1 GRERRMREQLDAARK
16 KLLDVERHFLEAE
29 NAVTLRSEELNT
41 LRETMEAEGFIVD
54 GDHVVPAYEVSTPAP
69 VEHAEQTGL
78 PPIRGAAEVDV
89 DTLRQRVTS
98 LRNRIRQL
106 GPVNEQAQHDYGES
120 KERYDFLKAQ
130 VDDLQGSEQTLL
142 NAITELEQNIR
153 ERLTETFALVDAQF
167 SKNFESFFSGGVAK
181 LTLTNADD
189 MANTGID
196 ISAQPPGKRVNTLAM
211 LSGGER
217 TLTSLALLMALLQA
231 NPSPICVLDEVD
243 AALDEHNVSRFVEG
257 VKTMAQLTQFIIVTH
272 NPRTVEAADS
282 IYGVSMGSDSTSKVL
297 SIRLDDPEARGANNN

>member
-1 GRERRMREQLDAARK
+1 
-16 KLLDVERHFLEAE
+16 
-29 NAVTLRSEELNT
+29 
-41 LRETMEAEGFIVD
+41 MEAEGFLVD
-54 GDHVVPAYEVSTPAP
+54 NDHVVPAYDVAAPARPP

-120 KERYDFLKAQ
+120 KERYDFLNAQ
-130 VDDLQGSEQTLL
+130 VADLQGSEATLL
-142 NAITELEQNIR
+142 DAIGDLETNIR

-167 SKNFESFFSGGVAK
+167 TKNFESFFNGGVAK

-196 ISAQPPGKRVNTLAM
+196 ISAQPPGKRVSTLAM

-217 TLTSLALLMALLQA
+217 TLTSLALLMALLEA

-243 AALDEHNVSRFVEG
+243 AALDEHNVTRFVEG
-257 VKTMAQLTQFIIVTH
+257 IKTMAQRTQFVIVTH

-282 IYGVSMGSDSTSKVL
+282 IYGVSMGSDNTSKVL
-297 SIRLDDPEARGANNN
+297 SLRLDDPEARGANNN